1 MHRLILHFQRIAP
14 TWLLLDLDWASTRQA
29 TPFMS
34 SCIVA
39 IGHVKWIEGSKHT
52 SKDKGFYDP
61 ALRGSRPPPSP
72 QIISL
77 RQQRSPSGS
86 WLSSLLYQ

>member
-1 MHRLILHFQRIAP
+1 MGEFAA
-14 TWLLLDLDWASTRQA
+14 ASA

-61 ALRGSRPPPSP
+61 ALRGSRRPPSP

-77 RQQRSPSGS
+77 RQQRS
-86 WLSSLLYQ
+86 WVSSLLYQ